1 MINWYT
7 FKIFKSSK
15 FSFST
20 MFRMYRMLLWYPL
33 THTTFNLLFK
43 LNIKIQSST
52 FECIFILE
60 WKIINGKVCTKW
72 NKNYQSVHP
81 CNKLFICC
89 LTFWSGLF
97 WFLLDNLI
105 YTSASIC
112 IFGPKIFLAKNYQI
126 HSQIFSQWDFN
137 TTLRGAITLLAVRP
151 MAVPA

>member
-1 MINWYT
+1 MHASIY
-7 FKIFKSSK
+7 
-15 FSFST
+15 
-20 MFRMYRMLLWYPL
+20 
-33 THTTFNLLFK
+33 TTFNLLFK
-43 LNIKIQSST
+43 LTIKIQSST

-97 WFLLDNLI
+97 WLLLDNLI

-112 IFGPKIFLAKNYQI
+112 IFGPKIFLAKINKFIAKFLANGILTQHLEGRLHYLQCG
-126 HSQIFSQWDFN
+126 QWQF
-137 TTLRGAITLLAVRP
+137 LPKFGP
-151 MAVPA
+151 